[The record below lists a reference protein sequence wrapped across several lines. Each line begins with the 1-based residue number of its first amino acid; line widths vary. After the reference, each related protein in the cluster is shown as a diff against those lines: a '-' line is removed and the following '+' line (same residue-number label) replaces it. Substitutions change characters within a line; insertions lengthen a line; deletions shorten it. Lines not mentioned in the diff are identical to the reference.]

1 MRVKDGLENLLGV
14 DRLVHEPARLVI
26 LTILSEADEAE
37 FRFLE
42 KVSGLTKG
50 NLSAHISKLE
60 EGGYVEVR
68 KFFRGKFPVTS
79 MRITKSGRQALKTYR
94 KQLKEALGQPAGI
107 WAAAKKRLQV
117 LAG

>member
-1 MRVKDGLENLLGV
+1 MKNGVENFLTV

-42 KVSGLTKG
+42 RVSGLTKG

-60 EGGYVEVR
+60 EARYVEVR

-79 MRITKSGRQALKTYR
+79 LRITKSGRQALKTYR
-94 KQLKEALGQPAGI
+94 KQLKDALGQPAGF
-107 WAAAKKRLQV
+107 WSAAKKRLEV
-117 LAG
+117 PSG